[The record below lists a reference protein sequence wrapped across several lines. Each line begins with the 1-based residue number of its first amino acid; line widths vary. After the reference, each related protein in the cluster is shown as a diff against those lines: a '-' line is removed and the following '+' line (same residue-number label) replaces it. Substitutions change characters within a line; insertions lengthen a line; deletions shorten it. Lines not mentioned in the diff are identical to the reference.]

1 MSKKLITAI
10 LLAVCVVTAPLLSV
24 DDVSAG
30 NCVYSDI
37 KTTNWAYN
45 SVQAMSE
52 KGIING
58 YPDGTFKPSNTVT
71 YGEFIKMMIAS
82 MGYNLPNAESGKHWA
97 YNYYETATGLQLFS
111 YAKIPTSMLD
121 KEIPREMMAYL
132 ISQALGDIDIKYYD
146 ELKAEITD
154 IKEGDEFIYPIVKAY
169 STGILNGYP
178 DGTFK
183 QKATLTRAETAKVLQ
198 NFVKV
203 MNGEV
208 IKKYEKEQK
217 LELEKSQK
225 TYVESFLQ
233 STYTMST
240 GMTSNQYDYYGVD
253 SAQELKETH
262 PLVYY
267 SVLEN
272 NNPLFSSLVS
282 NTDQLKSPFADY
294 KDKTYAYKNMADIG
308 ITKIEKKKIYNPA
321 LKYKYDMEEI
331 VVTPKYKNTEG
342 IQAVLIKGNKI
353 VCTLT
358 GSKKEDGSIGYG
370 ISGKV
375 VGDAYI
381 SLLPDFDYIGFYE
394 YTGEKTVFLIKKPF

>member
-1 MSKKLITAI
+1 MRKKFFTAI
-10 LLAVCVVTAPLLSV
+10 ITTVCVAATSFLYL

-121 KEIPREMMAYL
+121 KEIPRGMMAYL

-154 IKEGDEFIYPIVKAY
+154 IKEGDEFIYPIVKTY

-183 QKATLTRAETAKVLQ
+183 QKSTLTRAETAKVLQ

-208 IKKYEKEQK
+208 IKDYKKEQA
-217 LELEKSQK
+217 LELEKSNK
-225 TYVESFLQ
+225 AYVESFLQ

-240 GMTSNQYDYYGVD
+240 GLTDNQYHYYGVD

-267 SVLEN
+267 SVLEKQ
-272 NNPLFSSLVS
+272 NPLFSSLVTNS
-282 NTDQLKSPFADY
+282 DQLKSPFADY

-308 ITKIEKKKIYNPA
+308 ITKIQKVTNKYNCEA
-321 LKYKYDMEEI
+321 ISVSTKYD
-331 VVTPKYKNTEG
+331 NTERFE
-342 IQAVLIKGNKI
+342 AVLIKGNKI
-353 VCTLT
+353 VCKLT
-358 GSKKEDGSIGYG
+358 GSKSSTDKDILYWVPTEYYNGAWQNT
-370 ISGKV
+370 K
-375 VGDAYI
+375 
-381 SLLPDFDYIGFYE
+381 LMDFDYIGFYE